1 MDDTGGNLIIV
12 SGMSGAGRSSVAD
25 VLEDLGWFVVDNLPP
40 MFLTT
45 LVEQVIG
52 TGAAPRLRVVVHLRT
67 GLFFDELSSA
77 IHDLRLKGYRP
88 LTLFL
93 EASDDVIVRRQE
105 SVRRPHPLQ
114 GEGRLLDGIQRER
127 ELLGDIRAGA
137 DLVIDTS
144 SLNIHQLAAKIV
156 NAFGDEENAELRA
169 TVVSFGFKYGIPV
182 DADVV
187 ADMRFIPNPYWQP
200 DLRPMTGQDKP
211 VSDFVLG
218 HPLAQQFLQNYVDV
232 LDTLRTGYLNE
243 GKRFVTVA
251 VGCTGGKHRSVAMAE
266 ELARRLREA
275 GIEPRGGHGDL
286 GGGGARPGPGVS
298 AADGPKVV
306 ALGGG
311 HGLAATLQALRRVTR
326 QLTAVVTVADDGGS
340 SGSLRAELGGLPPGD
355 LRQALAA
362 LGRDDE
368 WGRPWADFVPHRF
381 LSG

>member
-45 LVEQVIG
+45 IVEQVVG
-52 TGAAPRLRVVVHLRT
+52 TGASPRLAIVVDVRT

-77 IHDLRLKGYRP
+77 IHDLRLKGYKP

-114 GEGRLLDGIQRER
+114 GDGRLLTGIQRER

-144 SLNIHQLAAKIV
+144 NMNIHQLAAKIV

-211 VSDFVLG
+211 VSDFVLS

-251 VGCTGGKHRSVAMAE
+251 IGCTGGKHRSVAMAE
-266 ELARRLREA
+266 EIARRLREK
-275 GIEPRGGHGDL
+275 GSPTLVVHRDL
-286 GGGGARPGPGVS
+286 GR
-298 AADGPKVV
+298 
-306 ALGGG
+306 
-311 HGLAATLQALRRVTR
+311 
-326 QLTAVVTVADDGGS
+326 
-340 SGSLRAELGGLPPGD
+340 E
-355 LRQALAA
+355 
-362 LGRDDE
+362 
-368 WGRPWADFVPHRF
+368 
-381 LSG
+381 

>member
-1 MDDTGGNLIIV
+1 MDESSGNLIIV
-12 SGMSGAGRSSVAD
+12 SGMSGAGRSAVAD

-40 MFLTT
+40 MFLATI
-45 LVEQVIG
+45 VEQVVG
-52 TGAAPRLRVVVHLRT
+52 TGAAPRLAIVVDVRT
-67 GLFFDELSSA
+67 GMFFDELGA
-77 IHDLRLKGYRP
+77 ALLDLRANGYRP

-137 DLVIDTS
+137 ALVIDTS
-144 SLNIHQLAAKIV
+144 NLNVHQLAAKIV

-187 ADMRFIPNPYWQP
+187 ADMRFVPNPYWQP
-200 DLRPMTGQDKP
+200 DLRPMTGQDKA

-251 VGCTGGKHRSVAMAE
+251 IGCTGGKHRSVAMAE
-266 ELARRLREA
+266 ELAKRLREK
-275 GIEPRGGHGDL
+275 GSPTLVVHRDL
-286 GGGGARPGPGVS
+286 GR
-298 AADGPKVV
+298 
-306 ALGGG
+306 
-311 HGLAATLQALRRVTR
+311 
-326 QLTAVVTVADDGGS
+326 
-340 SGSLRAELGGLPPGD
+340 E
-355 LRQALAA
+355 
-362 LGRDDE
+362 
-368 WGRPWADFVPHRF
+368 
-381 LSG
+381 

>member
-1 MDDTGGNLIIV
+1 VTVDAHHDREAGPRGDGGPGHDSAAAGESQPLEVVVVTGL
-12 SGMSGAGRSSVAD
+12 SGSGKNSAGR

-52 TGAAPRLRVVVHLRT
+52 TGAAPRLAVVVDVRT
-67 GLFFDELSSA
+67 GLFFEELSSA

-127 ELLGDIRAGA
+127 ALLGDIRAGA

-144 SLNIHQLAAKIV
+144 NLNIHQLAAKIV

-218 HPLAQQFLQNYVDV
+218 HPLAQQFLKNYVDV

-251 VGCTGGKHRSVAMAE
+251 IGCTGGKHRSVAMAE
-266 ELARRLREA
+266 EIARRLREK
-275 GIEPRGGHGDL
+275 GSPTLVVHRDL
-286 GGGGARPGPGVS
+286 GR
-298 AADGPKVV
+298 
-306 ALGGG
+306 
-311 HGLAATLQALRRVTR
+311 
-326 QLTAVVTVADDGGS
+326 
-340 SGSLRAELGGLPPGD
+340 E
-355 LRQALAA
+355 
-362 LGRDDE
+362 
-368 WGRPWADFVPHRF
+368 
-381 LSG
+381 

>member
-1 MDDTGGNLIIV
+1 MDDQGGNLIIV

-45 LVEQVIG
+45 IVEQVVG
-52 TGAAPRLRVVVHLRT
+52 TGAAPRLAVVVDVRT
-67 GLFFDELSSA
+67 GMFFDELSSA
-77 IHDLRLKGYRP
+77 VHDLRLKGYRP

-114 GEGRLLDGIQRER
+114 GEGRLLTGIQRER

-200 DLRPMTGQDKP
+200 DLRPMTGQDHP

-251 VGCTGGKHRSVAMAE
+251 IGCTGGKHRSVAMAE
-266 ELARRLREA
+266 EIARKLRE
-275 GIEPRGGHGDL
+275 RGSPTLVVHRDL
-286 GGGGARPGPGVS
+286 GR
-298 AADGPKVV
+298 
-306 ALGGG
+306 
-311 HGLAATLQALRRVTR
+311 
-326 QLTAVVTVADDGGS
+326 
-340 SGSLRAELGGLPPGD
+340 E
-355 LRQALAA
+355 
-362 LGRDDE
+362 
-368 WGRPWADFVPHRF
+368 
-381 LSG
+381 

>member
-1 MDDTGGNLIIV
+1 MDESSGNLIIV

-45 LVEQVIG
+45 IVEQVVG
-52 TGAAPRLRVVVHLRT
+52 TGASPRLAIVVDVRT
-67 GLFFDELSSA
+67 GSFFDELGSA
-77 IHDLRLKGYRP
+77 LEDLRTKGYRP

-114 GEGRLLDGIQRER
+114 GDGRLLTGIERER

-144 SLNIHQLAAKIV
+144 NLNIHQLAARIV
-156 NAFGDEENAELRA
+156 NAFGDEEKIELRA

-187 ADMRFIPNPYWQP
+187 ADMRFVPNPFWQP
-200 DLRPMTGQDKP
+200 DLRPMTGQDKA

-251 VGCTGGKHRSVAMAE
+251 IGCTGGKHRSVAMAE
-266 ELARRLREA
+266 EIAKRLREK
-275 GIEPRGGHGDL
+275 GSPTLVVHRDL
-286 GGGGARPGPGVS
+286 GR
-298 AADGPKVV
+298 
-306 ALGGG
+306 
-311 HGLAATLQALRRVTR
+311 
-326 QLTAVVTVADDGGS
+326 
-340 SGSLRAELGGLPPGD
+340 E
-355 LRQALAA
+355 
-362 LGRDDE
+362 
-368 WGRPWADFVPHRF
+368 
-381 LSG
+381 

>member
-1 MDDTGGNLIIV
+1 V
-12 SGMSGAGRSSVAD
+12 
-25 VLEDLGWFVVDNLPP
+25 VVD
-40 MFLTT
+40 
-45 LVEQVIG
+45 V
-52 TGAAPRLRVVVHLRT
+52 RT
-67 GLFFDELSSA
+67 GLFFEELSSA

-127 ELLGDIRAGA
+127 ALLGDIRAGA

-144 SLNIHQLAAKIV
+144 NLNIHQLAAKIV

-200 DLRPMTGQDKP
+200 DLRPMTGQDRP

-218 HPLAQQFLQNYVDV
+218 HPLAQQFLRNYVDV

-251 VGCTGGKHRSVAMAE
+251 IGCTGGKHRSVAMAE
-266 ELARRLREA
+266 EIARRLRE
-275 GIEPRGGHGDL
+275 RGSPTLVVHRDL
-286 GGGGARPGPGVS
+286 GR
-298 AADGPKVV
+298 
-306 ALGGG
+306 
-311 HGLAATLQALRRVTR
+311 
-326 QLTAVVTVADDGGS
+326 
-340 SGSLRAELGGLPPGD
+340 E
-355 LRQALAA
+355 
-362 LGRDDE
+362 
-368 WGRPWADFVPHRF
+368 
-381 LSG
+381 

>member
-1 MDDTGGNLIIV
+1 MDESSGNLIIV

-45 LVEQVIG
+45 IVEQVVG
-52 TGAAPRLRVVVHLRT
+52 TGASPRLAIVVDVRT
-67 GLFFDELSSA
+67 GMFFDELGSA
-77 IHDLRLKGYRP
+77 LLDLRTKGYRP

-114 GEGRLLDGIQRER
+114 GEGRLLTGIQRER

-144 SLNIHQLAAKIV
+144 NLNIHQLAAKIV
-156 NAFGDEENAELRA
+156 NAFGDETAELRA

-187 ADMRFIPNPYWQP
+187 ADMRFVPNPYWQP

-218 HPLAQQFLQNYVDV
+218 NPLAQQFLKNYVDV
-232 LDTLRTGYLNE
+232 LDTLRIGYLNE

-251 VGCTGGKHRSVAMAE
+251 IGCTGGKHRSVAMAE
-266 ELARRLREA
+266 EIARQLREK
-275 GIEPRGGHGDL
+275 GSPTLVVHRDL
-286 GGGGARPGPGVS
+286 GR
-298 AADGPKVV
+298 
-306 ALGGG
+306 
-311 HGLAATLQALRRVTR
+311 
-326 QLTAVVTVADDGGS
+326 
-340 SGSLRAELGGLPPGD
+340 E
-355 LRQALAA
+355 
-362 LGRDDE
+362 
-368 WGRPWADFVPHRF
+368 
-381 LSG
+381 

>member
-1 MDDTGGNLIIV
+1 MDESSGNLIIV

-45 LVEQVIG
+45 IVEQVVG
-52 TGAAPRLRVVVHLRT
+52 TGASPRLAVVVDVRT
-67 GLFFDELSSA
+67 GMFFDELGSA
-77 IHDLRLKGYRP
+77 LEDLRTKGYRP

-114 GEGRLLDGIQRER
+114 GDGRLLTGIERER

-144 SLNIHQLAAKIV
+144 NLNIHQLAARIV
-156 NAFGDEENAELRA
+156 NAFGDEENVELRA

-187 ADMRFIPNPYWQP
+187 ADMRFVPNPYWQP
-200 DLRPMTGQDKP
+200 DLRPMTGQDKA

-251 VGCTGGKHRSVAMAE
+251 IGCTGGKHRSVAMAE
-266 ELARRLREA
+266 EIAKRLREK
-275 GIEPRGGHGDL
+275 GSPTLVVHRDL
-286 GGGGARPGPGVS
+286 GR
-298 AADGPKVV
+298 
-306 ALGGG
+306 
-311 HGLAATLQALRRVTR
+311 
-326 QLTAVVTVADDGGS
+326 
-340 SGSLRAELGGLPPGD
+340 E
-355 LRQALAA
+355 
-362 LGRDDE
+362 
-368 WGRPWADFVPHRF
+368 
-381 LSG
+381 

>member
-1 MDDTGGNLIIV
+1 MADSSGNLIIV

-45 LVEQVIG
+45 IVEQIVG
-52 TGAAPRLRVVVHLRT
+52 TGASPRLAVVVDVRT

-114 GEGRLLDGIQRER
+114 GEGRLLTGIQRER

-144 SLNIHQLAAKIV
+144 NMNIHQLAAKIV
-156 NAFGDEENAELRA
+156 NAFGDEENVELRA

-200 DLRPMTGQDKP
+200 DLRPMTGQDGP

-251 VGCTGGKHRSVAMAE
+251 IGCTGGKHRSVAMAE
-266 ELARRLREA
+266 EIARRLREK
-275 GIEPRGGHGDL
+275 GSPTLVVHRDL
-286 GGGGARPGPGVS
+286 GR
-298 AADGPKVV
+298 
-306 ALGGG
+306 
-311 HGLAATLQALRRVTR
+311 
-326 QLTAVVTVADDGGS
+326 
-340 SGSLRAELGGLPPGD
+340 E
-355 LRQALAA
+355 
-362 LGRDDE
+362 
-368 WGRPWADFVPHRF
+368 
-381 LSG
+381 

>member
-1 MDDTGGNLIIV
+1 MDESSGNLIIV
-12 SGMSGAGRSSVAD
+12 SGMSGAGRSAVAD

-40 MFLTT
+40 MFLATI
-45 LVEQVIG
+45 VEQVVG
-52 TGAAPRLRVVVHLRT
+52 TGAAPRLAIVVDVRT
-67 GLFFDELSSA
+67 GMFFDELGA
-77 IHDLRLKGYRP
+77 ALLDLRANGYRP

-144 SLNIHQLAAKIV
+144 NLNVHQLAAKIV

-187 ADMRFIPNPYWQP
+187 ADMRFVPNPYWQP
-200 DLRPMTGQDKP
+200 DLRPMTGQDKA

-251 VGCTGGKHRSVAMAE
+251 IGCTGGKHRSVAMAE
-266 ELARRLREA
+266 EIARRLREK
-275 GIEPRGGHGDL
+275 GSPTLVVHRDL
-286 GGGGARPGPGVS
+286 GR
-298 AADGPKVV
+298 
-306 ALGGG
+306 
-311 HGLAATLQALRRVTR
+311 
-326 QLTAVVTVADDGGS
+326 
-340 SGSLRAELGGLPPGD
+340 E
-355 LRQALAA
+355 
-362 LGRDDE
+362 
-368 WGRPWADFVPHRF
+368 
-381 LSG
+381 

>member
-52 TGAAPRLRVVVHLRT
+52 TGAAPRLAVVVDVRT

-218 HPLAQQFLQNYVDV
+218 HPLAQQFLQHYVDGLDTRATCVLGHPLAQQFLQNYVDV

-251 VGCTGGKHRSVAMAE
+251 IGCTGGKHRSVAMAE
-266 ELARRLREA
+266 EIARRLREK
-275 GIEPRGGHGDL
+275 GSPTLVVHRDL
-286 GGGGARPGPGVS
+286 GR
-298 AADGPKVV
+298 
-306 ALGGG
+306 
-311 HGLAATLQALRRVTR
+311 
-326 QLTAVVTVADDGGS
+326 
-340 SGSLRAELGGLPPGD
+340 E
-355 LRQALAA
+355 
-362 LGRDDE
+362 
-368 WGRPWADFVPHRF
+368 
-381 LSG
+381 